1 MAIIGRVLG
10 LAFDAVLVSTVLAG
24 VRRTSGFAPDSN
36 LISDTTMRS
45 VAERFLGKEFDV
57 IKLDLYLSIIA
68 LLTLSSAFLLSD

>member
-1 MAIIGRVLG
+1 MAIVGRVLG

-45 VAERFLGKEFDV
+45 VAERFLGVGESVFDV
-57 IKLDLYLSIIA
+57 VQAAAVNSAYFRR
-68 LLTLSSAFLLSD
+68 SST

>member
-45 VAERFLGKEFDV
+45 KEFDV

>member
-45 VAERFLGKEFDV
+45 VAERFLGVGESVFDV
-57 IKLDLYLSIIA
+57 VQATAVNSAYFRR
-68 LLTLSSAFLLSD
+68 SST